1 MPSVKDSIEVKT
13 FADIVRILRSRP
25 EWLEEMRRLILTDE
39 LLQLPK
45 KFDAFV
51 KEDFRPLK
59 KRVDK
64 IEEDVAVLK
73 QDVAVLKQDVE
84 ILKQD
89 VAILKQDV
97 AVLKQDVAA
106 LKGSDFERTVRERAP
121 AYLGRI
127 IRRCRVINFEDLAD
141 RLEDGVEAGRISDEE
156 KNDALLIDV
165 IAQGIIKPE
174 KKVLLAVEVSLK
186 VDVEDVERASKRA
199 DVIYKA
205 MEMETIPVALGKET
219 SQKAREKADKMGVF
233 VI

>member
-1 MPSVKDSIEVKT
+1 MRSVKDSIEVKT
-13 FADIVRILRSRP
+13 FADIIRILREKP

-51 KEDFRPLK
+51 KEEFKPLK

-64 IEEDVAVLK
+64 IE
-73 QDVAVLKQDVE
+73 
-84 ILKQD
+84 
-89 VAILKQDV
+89 QDV

-127 IRRCRVINFEDLAD
+127 IRRCRLISFEDLAK
-141 RLEDGVEAGRISDEE
+141 RLEDAVEAGRISDEE
-156 KNDALLIDV
+156 KNDALLVDAV
-165 IAQGIIKPE
+165 AQGIIKPE

-186 VDVEDVERASKRA
+186 VDVEDVERAGRRA
-199 DVIYKA
+199 DVIWRSTGV
-205 MEMETIPVALGKET
+205 ETIPVALGKEKT
-219 SQKAREKADKMGVF
+219 RRAEKKADETGVL